1 MDNTESQDQATL
13 RRRMGRL
20 GFGGTGVGNLY
31 RAISDDQAAATVEA
45 AWDAGIRYFDTA
57 PHYGLGLSERRI
69 GTFLRDKPRDG
80 FILSTKVGRV
90 LVPSPATRDDRDPEG
105 FDVPAD
111 LRREWD
117 PSEAGVRRSIE
128 QSLDRLGL
136 DSIDIAY
143 LHDPD
148 VYSMEDAVKTALP
161 ALEKV
166 RAEGL
171 VRAIGVGTNTA
182 GAALECVEAADLDFL
197 MLAGRFTMLEQPG
210 SDDRP
215 GAGLLDRCLELGTG
229 VVSVG
234 VYNSGIL
241 AKPDLPSDAHYNY
254 SQASEEILDKARR
267 LAGVCKEHG
276 VELPTAAIQFPY
288 RHPAVVNVTVGA
300 SRPEQIRESAERM
313 AAQVPDGLWQD
324 LQEQGLIP
332 A

>member
-1 MDNTESQDQATL
+1 VDQDNGQVREHLGS
-13 RRRMGRL
+13 L

-31 RAISDDQAAATVEA
+31 RAISDEQAAGTVEA

-69 GTFLRDKPRDG
+69 GEVLGGKPRND
-80 FILSTKVGRV
+80 FVLSTKVGRV
-90 LVPSPATRDDRDPEG
+90 LVPSPATKDETDPEG

-128 QSLDRLGL
+128 QSLERLGL
-136 DSIDIAY
+136 EYIDIAY

-161 ALEKV
+161 ALEKL

-182 GAALECVEAADLDFL
+182 GAALQCVEAADLDLL

-210 SDDRP
+210 SDGRP
-215 GAGLLDRCLELGTG
+215 GEGLLDRCLELGTG

-241 AKPDLPSDAHYNY
+241 AKPELPSDAHYNY
-254 SQASEEILDKARR
+254 SQASEEILERARM
-267 LAGVCKEHG
+267 LAGICKEHG
-276 VELPTAAIQFPY
+276 VELPTAAIQFPF

-300 SRPEQIRESAERM
+300 SRPEQISESAERM
-313 AAQVPDGLWQD
+313 STKVPDELWQD
-324 LQEQGLIP
+324 LQERGLIP
-332 A
+332 V

>member
-1 MDNTESQDQATL
+1 MNQHNGQL
-13 RRRMGRL
+13 RDRMGRL

-31 RAISDDQAAATVEA
+31 RAIPDEQAAATIQA
-45 AWDAGIRYFDTA
+45 AWNAGIRYFDTA

-69 GTFLRDKPRDG
+69 GDVLAAKPREE

-90 LVPSPATRDDRDPEG
+90 LVPSPATRDTKDPEG
-105 FDVPAD
+105 FDVPAE

-128 QSLDRLGL
+128 DSLERLGL
-136 DSIDIAY
+136 DYIDVAY

-171 VRAIGVGTNTA
+171 VKAIGVGTNTA
-182 GAALECVEAADLDFL
+182 GAALQCIEAADLDLL

-210 SDDRP
+210 SDGRP

-241 AKPDLPSDAHYNY
+241 AKPELPADAHYNY
-254 SQASEEILDKARR
+254 SQASEEILERARE
-267 LAGVCKEHG
+267 LARVCKEYD
-276 VELPTAAIQFPY
+276 VELPTAAIQFPFS
-288 RHPAVVNVTVGA
+288 HPAIINVTVGA
-300 SRPEQIRESAERM
+300 SKPEQITESAGRM
-313 AAQVPDGLWQD
+313 STNVPDALWQD
-324 LQEQGLIP
+324 LQQRGLIP

>member
-1 MDNTESQDQATL
+1 MNHDDGQLRDQL
-13 RRRMGRL
+13 GRL

-31 RAISDDQAAATVEA
+31 RAIPDGQAAATIQA

-69 GTFLRDKPRDG
+69 GEVLAAKPRQE
-80 FILSTKVGRV
+80 FVLSTKVGRV
-90 LVPSPATRDDRDPEG
+90 LVPSPATTDTKDPEG
-105 FDVPAD
+105 FHVPAD
-111 LRREWD
+111 FRREWD

-128 QSLDRLGL
+128 DSLERLGL
-136 DSIDIAY
+136 DYIDIAY

-148 VYSMEDAVKTALP
+148 VYSMDDAVESALP

-166 RAEGL
+166 RTEGL

-182 GAALECVEAADLDFL
+182 GAALQCVEAADLDFL

-210 SDDRP
+210 SDGRP

-241 AKPDLPSDAHYNY
+241 AKPELPADAHYNY
-254 SQASEEILDKARR
+254 AQASEEVLERARM
-267 LAGVCKEHG
+267 LAGTCKEHG
-276 VELPTAAIQFPY
+276 VELPTAAIQYPF
-288 RHPAVVNVTVGA
+288 RHPAVVNVTVRA
-300 SRPEQIRESAERM
+300 SRPEQISQSAGRM
-313 AAQVPDGLWQD
+313 AAKVPEELWQD
-324 LQEQGLIP
+324 LRERGLIRV
-332 A
+332 

>member
-1 MDNTESQDQATL
+1 MEHTVDNNQGQL
-13 RRRMGRL
+13 RGRLGKL

-31 RAISDDQAAATVEA
+31 RAISDEQAAATIRA

-69 GTFLRDKPRDG
+69 GEILKDKPREE
-80 FILSTKVGRV
+80 FVLSTKVGRV
-90 LVPSPATRDDRDPEG
+90 LVPSPATQDSKDPEG
-105 FDVPAD
+105 FDVPAS

-128 QSLDRLGL
+128 DSLERLGL
-136 DSIDIAY
+136 DYIDIAY

-182 GAALECVEAADLDFL
+182 GAAMECVEAADLDLL

-210 SDDRP
+210 ADGRP
-215 GAGLLDRCLELGTG
+215 GAGLLDRCRELGTG

-241 AKPDLPSDAHYNY
+241 AKPELPDDAHYNY
-254 SQASEEILDKARR
+254 SQASDEILARAR
-267 LAGVCKEHG
+267 KLADICKEHG
-276 VELPTAAIQFPY
+276 VELPTAAIQFPF

-300 SRPEQIRESAERM
+300 SKPEQITESAGRM
-313 AAQVPDGLWQD
+313 AEQVPQGLWQD
-324 LQEQGLIP
+324 LQERGLLP

>member
-1 MDNTESQDQATL
+1 MNQDNGQL
-13 RRRMGRL
+13 RNQMGRL

-31 RAISDDQAAATVEA
+31 RAISDEQAAATIEA

-69 GTFLRDKPRDG
+69 GEFLAAKPRSE
-80 FILSTKVGRV
+80 FVISTKVGRV
-90 LVPSPATRDDRDPEG
+90 LVPSPATADKKDPEG
-105 FDVPAD
+105 FDVPAVM
-111 LRREWD
+111 RREWD

-128 QSLDRLGL
+128 DSLERLGV
-136 DSIDIAY
+136 DYIDIVY

-148 VYSMEDAVKTALP
+148 VYSMEDAVKSALP

-182 GAALECVEAADLDFL
+182 GAAVECVEAADLDLL

-210 SDDRP
+210 SDGRP

-241 AKPDLPSDAHYNY
+241 AKPELPSDAHYNY
-254 SQASEEILDKARR
+254 SQASEEILERARE
-267 LAGVCKEHG
+267 LAGICKEYD
-276 VELPTAAIQFPY
+276 VELPTAAIQFPF

-300 SRPEQIRESAERM
+300 SKPEQISQSAERM
-313 AAQVPDGLWQD
+313 SADIPAELWQE
-324 LQEQGLIP
+324 LQQRRLIP

>member
-1 MDNTESQDQATL
+1 MDQNSGQL
-13 RRRMGRL
+13 REHLGLL

-31 RAISDDQAAATVEA
+31 RAIPDQQAAATVEA

-69 GTFLRDKPRDG
+69 GEVLAAKPRNE

-90 LVPSPATRDDRDPEG
+90 LVPSPATKDTKDPDG
-105 FDVPAD
+105 FDVPAG

-117 PSEAGVRRSIE
+117 PSEAGVRHSIE
-128 QSLDRLGL
+128 DSLERLGTGY
-136 DSIDIAY
+136 IDIAY

-148 VYSMEDAVKTALP
+148 VYSMEDAVKSALP

-182 GAALECVEAADLDFL
+182 GAALQCIEAADLDLL

-210 SDDRP
+210 SDGRP
-215 GAGLLDRCLELGTG
+215 GEGLLDRCLELGTG

-241 AKPDLPSDAHYNY
+241 AKPTLPSDAHYNY
-254 SQASEEILDKARR
+254 SQASEEILERARLLSR
-267 LAGVCKEHG
+267 ICDEHG
-276 VELPTAAIQFPY
+276 VELPTAAIQFPF

-300 SRPEQIRESAERM
+300 SRPEQISESADRM
-313 AAQVPDGLWQD
+313 SNQVPDELWQD
-324 LQEQGLIP
+324 LRERGLIP
-332 A
+332 G